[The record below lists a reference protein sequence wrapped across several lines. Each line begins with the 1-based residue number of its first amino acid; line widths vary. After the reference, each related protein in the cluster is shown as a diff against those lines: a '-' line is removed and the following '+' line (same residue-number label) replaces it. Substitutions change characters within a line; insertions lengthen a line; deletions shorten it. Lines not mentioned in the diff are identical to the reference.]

1 MQYEEM
7 TAVLIDRVLMNR
19 EDTGIPIQN
28 YATRRTNN
36 VDMSN
41 YIADT
46 YYTAINEALDALEST
61 RGVDLGKQL
70 IAELCLGLGSKV
82 FDLIAADILAE
93 YKEEEDE
100 DE

>member
-28 YATRRTNN
+28 YAIRQTNN
-36 VDMSN
+36 IDMSN
-41 YIADT
+41 YLADT
-46 YYTAINEALDALEST
+46 YYTAINNALDVLE
-61 RGVDLGKQL
+61 RDYDVDLGRQL
-70 IAELCLGLGSKV
+70 ITELCLGLGSRV
-82 FDLIAADILAE
+82 FDLIAADVLEE
-93 YKEEEDE
+93 YKEEDE

>member
-28 YATRRTNN
+28 YATRRTNS

-46 YYTAINEALDALEST
+46 YYTAINDALDALE
-61 RGVDLGKQL
+61 GNYDVDLGRQL
-70 IAELCLGLGSKV
+70 ITELCLGLGSRV
-82 FDLIAADILAE
+82 FDLIAADILEE
-93 YKEEEDE
+93 YKEEDE

>member
-28 YATRRTNN
+28 YAIRQTNN
-36 VDMSN
+36 IDMSN
-41 YIADT
+41 YLADT
-46 YYTAINEALDALEST
+46 YYTAINNALDVLE
-61 RGVDLGKQL
+61 RDYDVDLGRQL
-70 IAELCLGLGSKV
+70 ITELCLGLGSRV
-82 FDLIAADILAE
+82 FDLIAADILEE
-93 YKEEEDE
+93 YKEGDE

>member
-28 YATRRTNN
+28 YATKRTNS

-46 YYTAINEALDALEST
+46 YYTAINDALDALE
-61 RGVDLGKQL
+61 GNYDADLGRQL
-70 IAELCLGLGSKV
+70 ITELCLGLGSRV
-82 FDLIAADILAE
+82 FDLIAADILEE
-93 YKEEEDE
+93 YKEEDE